1 MVTFVTVVQH
11 HNQETDFDTIH
22 GLYWA
27 SQVALVVKNPPANA
41 GDARDTSST
50 PKWGRSPGVGNGTS
64 LQYSCLENSMDRGAW
79 QATVHGAA
87 KNQTRLSDWAH
98 MGFIWISSVLHTLP
112 SVPCDSTMYRFVW
125 LRPQSDATQL
135 ILRVCCAPLL

>member
-1 MVTFVTVVQH
+1 MVTFVTVVHH
-11 HNQETDFDTIH
+11 HNQETNFDTIH

-64 LQYSCLENSMDRGAW
+64 LQYIILAWKIPWTEELGRLQSMGLQRIRHD
-79 QATVHGAA
+79 
-87 KNQTRLSDWAH
+87 
-98 MGFIWISSVLHTLP
+98 
-112 SVPCDSTMYRFVW
+112 
-125 LRPQSDATQL
+125 
-135 ILRVCCAPLL
+135 

>member
-1 MVTFVTVVQH
+1 MVTFVTVVHH

-50 PKWGRSPGVGNGTS
+50 PKWGRSPGVGNSTS

-87 KNQTRLSDWAH
+87 KNQTWLNDWAH
-98 MGFIWISSVLHTLP
+98 IGFIWISSVLHTLP
-112 SVPCDSTMYRFVW
+112 LVPCDSTMYRFVW
-125 LRPQSDATQL
+125 LWPQSDATQL
-135 ILRVCCAPLL
+135 ILRISCATLL